1 MGSFLKALSKVGL
14 VELEGED
21 LARIEERDR
30 RREARGG
37 KSDADELDDILSD
50 AQGLIAEVD
59 GGAPRPSEPKS
70 ETAPVPPPA
79 RPSAV
84 PSTPGVDEGRP
95 FAELYGEARVP
106 ASPYPAEQ
114 LLRLLDGLKAMQPA
128 VRKAAVLAMD
138 EADDDW
144 TVADAIVDAQRKTQ
158 VLQAAQTRLA
168 QAVAAAEQ
176 KAQADLEA
184 QETYRNE
191 ASSTIRQQ
199 ITELEMLLE
208 EELKKVSE
216 EKASIQT
223 HLQEHRKAA
232 ARESHRLD
240 SECRRLAQV
249 PEVFSEAAQPRTNP
263 SEGS

>member
-21 LARIEERDR
+21 LARLEEKER
-30 RREARGG
+30 RKAARKGR
-37 KSDADELDDILSD
+37 SDGEDLDKILAD
-50 AQGLIAEVD
+50 AKGLMDEVD
-59 GGAPRPSEPKS
+59 GAGAGP
-70 ETAPVPPPA
+70 APEPPPKREA
-79 RPSAV
+79 APPPPPVSSAAV
-84 PSTPGVDEGRP
+84 TEGRP
-95 FAELYGEARVP
+95 LEEMYAEARVP
-106 ASPYPAEQ
+106 ESPYPAEQ
-114 LLRLLDGLKAMQPA
+114 LLRLLEGLKAMQPA
-128 VRKAAVLAMD
+128 VRKAAVIAMD

-184 QETYRNE
+184 QEQYKTE
-191 ASSTIRQQ
+191 ATATIRQQ
-199 ITELEMLLE
+199 ITELETLLE

-216 EKASIQT
+216 ERASIRSR
-223 HLQEHRKAA
+223 LEEHRKAA
-232 ARESHRLD
+232 ARESHRL
-240 SECRRLAQV
+240 EAVVQRLAQV
-249 PEVFSEAAQPRTNP
+249 PEVFSEAAEPRTNP

>member
-21 LARIEERDR
+21 LARLEEKDR
-30 RREARGG
+30 RRAARKGR
-37 KSDADELDDILSD
+37 SDGEELDEILAD
-50 AQGLIAEVD
+50 AQGLISEVD
-59 GGAPRPSEPKS
+59 GAGARPAE
-70 ETAPVPPPA
+70 APAQKRAAAPPP
-79 RPSAV
+79 PPVSSGAV
-84 PSTPGVDEGRP
+84 VEGRP
-95 FAELYGEARVP
+95 LDQMYANARVP
-106 ASPYPAEQ
+106 TSPYPAEQ

-158 VLQAAQTRLA
+158 VLQAAQTQLA

-184 QETYRNE
+184 QEHYKTE
-191 ASSTIRQQ
+191 ATATIRQQ
-199 ITELEMLLE
+199 ITELETLLE

-216 EKASIQT
+216 ERASIRT
-223 HLQEHRKAA
+223 HLEEHRKAA
-232 ARESHRLD
+232 ARESHRL
-240 SECRRLAQV
+240 EAEVRRLAQV
-249 PEVFSEAAQPRTNP
+249 PEVFSEAAEPRTNP
-263 SEGS
+263 SEGN